1 MEASKIKKLLFV
13 LGIIV
18 IVAVSTGVFFFNRNN
33 TVVTETARGAI
44 PANET
49 NSAVWGQMYPAH
61 WDSYQ
66 ANLSNA
72 DKPSH
77 FETKPYLQVMY
88 EGTGFAK
95 EYNEPRG
102 HLYTIED
109 VTSINPAR
117 QKAGASCFTCK
128 STQVPQMMD
137 KYGAQYYLM
146 SFDEMKGQ
154 ITEPIGC
161 LDCHDPKTM
170 ALTITRPALKE
181 ALQRQGRDLNKITN
195 HEMRSLVCAQ
205 CHVTYYFAPG
215 TKKVTFPWDKGFT
228 AQQILAYFD
237 EEKFTEWVH
246 PTAGSNLVKARHAE
260 YETYMGSTHQTAGVA
275 CADCHMPYTM
285 VGNKKI
291 SSHVWQSPLNNIE
304 QSCTTCHRNGTE
316 WLKNRVETIQTQVKQ
331 SQDLAGEALVQ
342 AINQLKTVRE
352 TPNVDQAKLAEA
364 MNLHREAQWYL
375 DYVAVTN
382 GYGFHNPTATLSN
395 LNIAIDKAHKAVE
408 KSREARGAKTF

>member
-195 HEMRSLVCAQ
+195 QEMRSLVCAQ